1 MVACAYFWWSSWE
14 SQPSMTFLSRGSIHN
29 PSPMDSTSLV
39 SIATH
44 FSPSHR
50 EENAML
56 SKPFTAHWGGG
67 DNSDDY
73 PPGGVNSEGEGLPS
87 CECDRQGDLRPEAR
101 PLCPSFLSWTKPG
114 IASWLPPAD
123 VMWELWLMLVG
134 VLRRMAACCSRGQK
148 NFQLGVKTG
157 SMNTENSTEDTRK
170 RDIACLSRVST
181 SHCCRAQALK
191 TSSNSGNLGTTV
203 TSEPS
208 WLSYTTL

>member
-1 MVACAYFWWSSWE
+1 
-14 SQPSMTFLSRGSIHN
+14 MTFLSRGSIHN
-29 PSPMDSTSLV
+29 SSPMDSTSLV
-39 SIATH
+39 SIATQ

-67 DNSDDY
+67 DNSNDY

-87 CECDRQGDLRPEAR
+87 CECDRQGDLRPQAR
-101 PLCPSFLSWTKPG
+101 PLCASFLSWTKPG

-148 NFQLGVKTG
+148 NFQLGLKRGNT
-157 SMNTENSTEDTRK
+157 NTENSREDSGK
-170 RDIACLSRVST
+170 RDIACLSHVST
-181 SHCCRAQALK
+181 SHCCHAPAL
-191 TSSNSGNLGTTV
+191 TTASNRGNLGTTV